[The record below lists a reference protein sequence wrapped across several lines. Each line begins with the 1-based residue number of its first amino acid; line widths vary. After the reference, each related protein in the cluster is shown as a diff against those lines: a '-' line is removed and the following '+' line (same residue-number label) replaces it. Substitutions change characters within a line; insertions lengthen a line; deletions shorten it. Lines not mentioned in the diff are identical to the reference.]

1 MNDTRGI
8 LSLNG
13 KSPLIQLL
21 VATAV
26 ILLAGMCLFAIMF
39 LAGALVFNI
48 DLSTVKDSLL
58 IDTGEKNTG
67 FLKYLMISQD
77 ISLFI
82 VPSVIILNLLKPY
95 HQKGLMIFETPPI
108 NEVIMV
114 ILLVF
119 CIFPLNSFIGLLN
132 SRMIFPDWL
141 SGIEQWMVDKEN
153 RADNLISMLITSESF
168 SVMIIN
174 IFVLAVIPSI
184 GEELLFRGVFQKILY
199 GFSKSGHPA
208 IWLTAIIF
216 SSLHLQFFGFI
227 PRLILGLI
235 FGYLFFWSRT
245 LWLPVIAH
253 FINNVVP
260 VIVIYL
266 QDKEKLTA
274 LNDTIFWKHTILL
287 IIPVIIIVLILL
299 YFRNK
304 RRNNQREIKT
314 ITIKY

>member
-1 MNDTRGI
+1 
-8 LSLNG
+8 
-13 KSPLIQLL
+13 
-21 VATAV
+21 
-26 ILLAGMCLFAIMF
+26 MF

-48 DLSTVKDSLL
+48 DLSTVRDSLL
-58 IDTGEKNTG
+58 IDTGEKNIG

-95 HQKGLMIFETPPI
+95 NQKGLMIFETPRI

-168 SVMIIN
+168 SVMITN

-208 IWLTAIIF
+208 IWLTAFIF
-216 SSLHLQFFGFI
+216 SSMHLQFFGFI

-260 VIVIYL
+260 VIVTYL
-266 QDKEKLTA
+266 QDKGKLTA
-274 LNDTIFWKHTILL
+274 LNDSILWKHKILL

-304 RRNNQREIKT
+304 SRNNQKEIKE
-314 ITIKY
+314 

>member
-1 MNDTRGI
+1 
-8 LSLNG
+8 
-13 KSPLIQLL
+13 
-21 VATAV
+21 
-26 ILLAGMCLFAIMF
+26 
-39 LAGALVFNI
+39 
-48 DLSTVKDSLL
+48 VKDSLL
-58 IDTGEKNTG
+58 IDTGEKNIG

-82 VPSVIILNLLKPY
+82 VPSVIILILLKPY
-95 HQKGLMIFETPPI
+95 HQKGLRIFETPRI
-108 NEVIMV
+108 KEVIMV

-141 SGIEQWMVDKEN
+141 SGMEQWMVDKEN

-168 SVMIIN
+168 SVMITN

-208 IWLTAIIF
+208 IWLTAFIF
-216 SSLHLQFFGFI
+216 SSMHLQVFGFI

-235 FGYLFFWSRT
+235 FGYLFFWSKT

-260 VIVIYL
+260 VIVTYL

-274 LNDTIFWKHTILL
+274 LNDSIFWKHTILL

-304 RRNNQREIKT
+304 SGNNQREIKT